1 MNLAAEKVKAD
12 LIKIS
17 PTTGNVPQA
26 LKSTKYSNCKI
37 SLNIKNMIIPI
48 VRGLTQGLFFN
59 KAILAMPIAIY
70 TAK

>member
-26 LKSTKYSNCKI
+26 LKSTKYNNCRI
-37 SLNIKNMIIPI
+37 NLNIKNTIIPI
-48 VRGLTQGLFFN
+48 MRDLTQGLFFN
-59 KAILAMPIAIY
+59 KDILAIAIA
-70 TAK
+70 T